1 MNGIF
6 VFVVCG
12 AAEHIESL
20 HFSMSALKRFSQHEI
35 IVLTDKSRNEIP
47 IRHENVIDIK
57 TPANYTH
64 HQASIWLKTGI
75 HKFLPKGKLYC
86 YLDTDVVAI
95 NNQVDDIF
103 SYRNGVINFA
113 TDHCKVRKFSPH
125 AVNCT
130 CLKKNERLREELHAI
145 LLKYNYNLSIT
156 DPGLLEKRRMLIK
169 KFDVLKRNRLGYSFI
184 ALRFAFTLSK
194 FKLDEDT
201 WFLRWKKVWVD
212 KEGRA
217 FLFGQDKNINKR
229 IRKDTGWTWD
239 KLNEKWISPE
249 GIDPNLSECDHLAG
263 AIETKFGIHVGIPN
277 WQHWNGGVFL
287 FDENSHAFL
296 ESWHTKTLAIFEDN
310 FWKTRDQG
318 TLIATAW
325 QFGLQDLKTL
335 PIEFN
340 FLADY
345 NHETLEYHQNFTFSF
360 GNQDKEIKPCFLHI
374 YHHWGNKE
382 WDVWRDVSAHILD

>member
-239 KLNEKWISPE
+239 KLNEFIRMRSP
-249 GIDPNLSECDHLAG
+249 C
-263 AIETKFGIHVGIPN
+263 
-277 WQHWNGGVFL
+277 
-287 FDENSHAFL
+287 
-296 ESWHTKTLAIFEDN
+296 
-310 FWKTRDQG
+310 
-318 TLIATAW
+318 
-325 QFGLQDLKTL
+325 
-335 PIEFN
+335 
-340 FLADY
+340 
-345 NHETLEYHQNFTFSF
+345 
-360 GNQDKEIKPCFLHI
+360 
-374 YHHWGNKE
+374 WG
-382 WDVWRDVSAHILD
+382 H